1 MKIQERY
8 LWIAAVILVAFF
20 AQSQSSRIDNL
31 STLVTTYDM
40 ETKIQDAQINDF
52 DQLLVRSKDSE
63 YTKGFEAGKTQAAIV
78 LMNKESLYNYTD
90 GYHAATEQFA
100 DANALDI
107 SQSIIV
113 ELNNLRKMVPRLLNQ
128 VSEMEKNSL
137 PADYVLDLFIDNL
150 NSDIET
156 EENYLEILDLL
167 LSEDPPVEDTQVED
181 STLNKLSSSDK

>member
-128 VSEMEKNSL
+128 VSEIEKNSL